1 MTNISTPVFSPLAMR
16 RWLTEMGVMVL
27 AVLLWIVCL
36 PFILPLIIW
45 DFFTV
50 KKEPI
55 IDDET
60 RWIEPD
66 NSDDDETRWE

>member
-1 MTNISTPVFSPLAMR
+1 MR
-16 RWLTEMGVMVL
+16 RWLIEMGVMVL

-36 PFILPLIIW
+36 PFLLPLIIW

-50 KKEPI
+50 TATKEPPI
-55 IDDET
+55 IDDPDET